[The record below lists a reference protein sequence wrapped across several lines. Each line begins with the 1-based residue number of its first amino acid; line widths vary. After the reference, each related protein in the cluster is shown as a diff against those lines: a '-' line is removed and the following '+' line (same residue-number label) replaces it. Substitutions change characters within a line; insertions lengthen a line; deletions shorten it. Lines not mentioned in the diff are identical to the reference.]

1 MSIIVQKYGGTSV
14 SKEDSR
20 IKIAKN
26 AVILAEAGNKVVIV
40 VSAMGRRGEPY
51 ATDTLIDFFKGVNNV
66 SGNHNLDLLMSC
78 GENISSAIMANT
90 IESFGKKAIALT
102 GFQSGIITNDNFG
115 DAKVVKVDPKNI
127 LEYLNKEYIV
137 VVTGFQGV
145 TENGLVTTLGR
156 GGSDT
161 TAAIIG
167 EAIDADSIEIFTDVD
182 GVMTAD
188 PRLVKNAKILKEI
201 GYDEMYQM
209 AVDGAK
215 VVDSKAIAV
224 AKRGNK
230 PLIIKNTFNDKN
242 DGTVI
247 WGNYENFKDIDKIFT
262 AITSK
267 DNVFQIVVKIDYDD
281 SRNLMF
287 LDELEKLEIVTEMI
301 NFFEDKKIFAFS
313 NLYIAKVLNIV
324 SKLGLEYDV
333 LENCSKITAVGHN
346 IDGKALAI
354 KKLLLSLSEN
364 DIDILQTSD
373 SKNTISCLIRK
384 NNLEKAINILHDE
397 FEL

>member
-1 MSIIVQKYGGTSV
+1 MSTIVQKYGGTSV

-26 AVILAEAGNKVVIV
+26 AVELSKAGNKVVIV
-40 VSAMGRRGEPY
+40 VSAMGRKGEPY
-51 ATDTLIDFFKGVNNV
+51 ATDTLIDFFKGINNV

-115 DAKVVKVDPKNI
+115 DAKVIKVDPKNI

-145 TENGLVTTLGR
+145 TEHGLITTLGR

-230 PLIIKNTFNDKN
+230 PLIIKNTFNDEN
-242 DGTVI
+242 NGTVI
-247 WGNYENFKDIDKIFT
+247 WGNYGDFKDIDKIFT

-287 LDELEKLEIVTEMI
+287 LDELEKMEIATEMI

-313 NLYIAKVLNIV
+313 NSYIEKVLNTV
-324 SKLGLEYDV
+324 NKLGLEYDI
-333 LENCSKITAVGHN
+333 LENCSKVTAVGHN
-346 IDGKALAI
+346 INGKALAI
-354 KKLLLSLSEN
+354 KKLLLSLSDN

-373 SKNTISCLIRK
+373 SRNTISCLIRK

>member
-1 MSIIVQKYGGTSV
+1 LSTIVQKYGGTSV

-26 AVILAEAGNKVVIV
+26 AVELSKAGNKVVIV
-40 VSAMGRRGEPY
+40 VSAMGRKGEPY
-51 ATDTLIDFFKGVNNV
+51 ATDTLIDFFKGINNV

-115 DAKVVKVDPKNI
+115 DAKVIKVDPKNI

-145 TENGLVTTLGR
+145 TEHGLITTLGR

-230 PLIIKNTFNDKN
+230 PLIIKNTFNDEN
-242 DGTVI
+242 NGTVI
-247 WGNYENFKDIDKIFT
+247 WGNYGDFKDIDKFFT

-287 LDELEKLEIVTEMI
+287 LDELEKMEIATEMI

-313 NLYIAKVLNIV
+313 NSYIEKVLNTV
-324 SKLGLEYDV
+324 NKLGLEYDI
-333 LENCSKITAVGHN
+333 LENCSKVTAVGHN
-346 IDGKALAI
+346 INGKALAI
-354 KKLLLSLSEN
+354 KKLLLSLSDN

-373 SKNTISCLIRK
+373 SRNTISCLIRK